1 MKRVLRTLAP
11 SNALLAE
18 QSTLFVSVLKWS
30 VLASITG
37 AMVGGA
43 TSLFLYL
50 LGVFTG
56 LGDKATRGHSYL
68 LLPAMIPIVVF
79 IIRKLAPTAEGH
91 GTEKVIEAVHTRDGA
106 TDIKVVPVKLFATL
120 LTLGAGGS
128 VGKEGPAAQ
137 IGAGLAYSFAK
148 VIQTQPCR
156 CKAPRDMRNQRR
168 VRCRIRHTDIRSD
181 IRGRGSLPGPVKV

>member
-1 MKRVLRTLAP
+1 MKRVLRMLTP

-37 AMVGGA
+37 AIVGAA

-50 LGVFTG
+50 LGIFTG
-56 LGDKATRGHSYL
+56 LGDRATRGHSYL
-68 LLPAMIPIVVF
+68 LLPAMIPIVVL

-91 GTEKVIEAVHTRDGA
+91 GTEKVIEAVHKRDGA
-106 TDIKVVPVKLFATL
+106 IDIKVVPVKLFATL

-148 VIQTQPCR
+148 IIQLNRADAKRLVICGISAGFAAIFGTPISG
-156 CKAPRDMRNQRR
+156 ALFGAE
-168 VRCRIRHTDIRSD
+168 V
-181 IRGRGSLPGPVKV
+181 LY